1 MEKHLTMNVHMN
13 KVSAVALVDSGAT
26 GVFMHPDFAKHC
38 NATIRL
44 KATPREVRVIDGRV
58 ISSGLITH
66 EATVDLTVGDH
77 QEKLLADITN
87 TGRYNCILG
96 IPWLVRHDPTIRW
109 SQQKVLFDSLYCRH
123 TCFSGLSREEGHGEK
138 PANHQPRTT
147 GPNRVSQT
155 DFHQLTREAAIY
167 CLEISEVTS
176 VEPTP
181 IPAVYADLSEA
192 FSEEA
197 ANELP
202 NHGSADMK
210 IEFKEGQEPR
220 NTGLRPMSPI
230 ELEELRRYLEENL
243 GKGWI
248 RRSKS
253 PVSAPIVFAKKKD
266 GSIRFCVD
274 YRNLN
279 NVTVRNR
286 YPLPLIPELTDRLTG
301 AKIFTKL
308 DVRQAY
314 HRIRMAPGHE
324 FKTAFKTRYG
334 LYEYLVM
341 PFGLTN
347 APAQF
352 QAHMQ
357 NIFSDLLD
365 ISVVVYL
372 DDILIFSTNLED
384 HQAVVREVLHRLCK
398 HGLYA
403 KAAKCEFHKDS
414 VEFLGMTVSANGLQM
429 CQDKVQVIKD
439 WPTPTT
445 IKELQAFLGFTNFYR
460 RFIVDYSHVA
470 VPLTN
475 LTQKGHSF
483 QWTPTADAAFTDLR
497 SRFLKAPVL
506 IHPNFEKPFVVE
518 TDASDTATGGIL
530 SQRGDD
536 GHLHPCAF
544 RSSKMNPAEKNYD
557 IYDKELLS
565 IVLAFRDWR
574 VYLEG
579 SPHQV
584 RVISD
589 HKNLEQFLST
599 KHLNR
604 RQARWS
610 EMLSAFD
617 LVIHHRPGSLNGRA
631 DVLSRRVDVMDGTD
645 ENPRPFLRLAYLE
658 QIEPVWTD
666 ARIFTQIKENL
677 RQDPKLR
684 PILAFFENNPGQHL
698 QTFVVGSR
706 HTPGTTA
713 FSVSKEQFLFLTT
726 RNFADRFY
734 ARVTTPLLQA
744 IKDVPRPSSWCLG
757 IFIGHHCAVMFTAT
771 SMAVIHASVPS
782 PPTMLA
788 TDFCNLFPPPTLL
801 GKK

>member
-1 MEKHLTMNVHMN
+1 M
-13 KVSAVALVDSGAT
+13 
-26 GVFMHPDFAKHC
+26 
-38 NATIRL
+38 
-44 KATPREVRVIDGRV
+44 
-58 ISSGLITH
+58 
-66 EATVDLTVGDH
+66 
-77 QEKLLADITN
+77 
-87 TGRYNCILG
+87 
-96 IPWLVRHDPTIRW
+96 
-109 SQQKVLFDSLYCRH
+109 
-123 TCFSGLSREEGHGEK
+123 
-138 PANHQPRTT
+138 
-147 GPNRVSQT
+147 
-155 DFHQLTREAAIY
+155 
-167 CLEISEVTS
+167 
-176 VEPTP
+176 
-181 IPAVYADLSEA
+181 
-192 FSEEA
+192 
-197 ANELP
+197 
-202 NHGSADMK
+202 
-210 IEFKEGQEPR
+210 
-220 NTGLRPMSPI
+220 
-230 ELEELRRYLEENL
+230 
-243 GKGWI
+243 
-248 RRSKS
+248 
-253 PVSAPIVFAKKKD
+253 
-266 GSIRFCVD
+266 
-274 YRNLN
+274 
-279 NVTVRNR
+279 
-286 YPLPLIPELTDRLTG
+286 PLIPELTDRLTG

-384 HQAVVREVLHRLCK
+384 HQAVVREVLKRLHK

-403 KAAKCEFHKDS
+403 KAGKCEFHKYL
-414 VEFLGMTVSANGLQM
+414 VEFLGMTVSASGLKM

-445 IKELQAFLGFTNFYR
+445 IKELQTFLGFTNFYR

-475 LTQKGHSF
+475 LTQKGQRF
-483 QWTPTADAAFTDLR
+483 QWTPAADAAFTDLR
-497 SRFLKAPVL
+497 SQFLKAPVL

-518 TDASDTATGGIL
+518 TDASDKATGGIL

-536 GHLHPCAF
+536 GHLHPCAY

-565 IVLAFRDWR
+565 IVLAFQDWR

-604 RQARWS
+604 RQARWF
-610 EMLSAFD
+610 EMISAFD

-631 DVLSRRVDVMDGTD
+631 DVLSRRVDVTDGID
-645 ENPRPFLRLAYLE
+645 EEPRPFLRLAYLE
-658 QIEPVWTD
+658 RIEPVWTD
-666 ARIFTQIKENL
+666 EHILTQIKASL
-677 RQDPKLR
+677 REDPKLR
-684 PILAFFENNPGQHL
+684 PILAFFENNSGAAP
-698 QTFVVGSR
+698 
-706 HTPGTTA
+706 
-713 FSVSKEQFLFLTT
+713 
-726 RNFADRFY
+726 ADICRRF
-734 ARVTTPLLQA
+734 
-744 IKDVPRPSSWCLG
+744 
-757 IFIGHHCAVMFTAT
+757 
-771 SMAVIHASVPS
+771 
-782 PPTMLA
+782 
-788 TDFCNLFPPPTLL
+788 
-801 GKK
+801 